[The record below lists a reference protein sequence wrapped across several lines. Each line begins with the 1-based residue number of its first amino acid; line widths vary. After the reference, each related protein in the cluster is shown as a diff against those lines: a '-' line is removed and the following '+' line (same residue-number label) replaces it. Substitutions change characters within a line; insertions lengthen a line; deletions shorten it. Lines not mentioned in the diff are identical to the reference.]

1 MGVLVTEWLRWRRMP
16 RDKEVPPEK
25 LEQSRDARIAARLL
39 DQHENYVNLL
49 RQAARIRSDGGFPDA
64 PRLATL
70 IQAGDTELRTL
81 RRKTGGRI
89 YGRRRPTG
97 RKGGPRC
104 TVFLDECGG
113 PTLTSPEI
121 YRAFVL
127 AAVIIRDQDYEAID
141 RRWKAWKLTNFGS
154 ADHFIHEPEVRNKT
168 GFFNQQPESMFSSLS
183 AEIASLDFAAVVCVL
198 HRPEYIARYGLQ
210 ALDNSLPAHPYL
222 MALDFVM
229 ERVVMVLDSQF
240 NGSIQAVVRA
250 ESRGPL
256 EDALL
261 EYEFAR
267 LHLDGTSYIAG
278 AWFRQQLQPGV
289 RFESKD
295 TNSTGLQLADLL
307 ARPCGDKV
315 LDPASTPERW
325 PEFRSKLCPGRET
338 KHSILGIKIV
348 PWDEKY
354 EDLWKS

>member
-1 MGVLVTEWLRWRRMP
+1 MP
-16 RDKEVPPEK
+16 RDKEAAPDK
-25 LEQSRDARIAARLL
+25 LEKSRDARIAARLL
-39 DQHENYVNLL
+39 EQHENYVNLL
-49 RQAARIRSDGGFPDA
+49 RQAARIRSDGGYPDD
-64 PRLATL
+64 PKLATL
-70 IQAGDTELRTL
+70 IRDGDAELRAL
-81 RRKTGGRI
+81 RNRTGDRI

-104 TVFLDECGG
+104 SMFLDECGSHS
-113 PTLTSPEI
+113 LTSPEM
-121 YRAFVL
+121 YRAFIL

-141 RRWKAWKLTNFGS
+141 QRWKSWKLKNLGT
-154 ADHFIHEPEVRNKT
+154 ADHFIHEPEIRNRT
-168 GFFNQQPESMFSSLS
+168 GFFNGQPEAMLSSLA
-183 AEIASLDFAAVVCVL
+183 AEIASQDFAAIVCVV
-198 HRPEYIARYGLQ
+198 HRHEYVARHGLQ
-210 ALDNSLPAHPYL
+210 PLDDSLPSHPYL

-229 ERVVMVLDSQF
+229 ERAVMVLDSQF

-267 LHLDGTSYIAG
+267 LQVDGTAYIAG
-278 AWFRQQLQPGV
+278 AWFRQQLQPGI
-289 RFESKD
+289 RFEGKN

-315 LDPASTPERW
+315 IDPTSTPDRW
-325 PEFRSKLCPGRET
+325 PEFRPKLCPGQET
-338 KHSILGIKIV
+338 KHSILGMKIV

-354 EDLWKS
+354 EGLWKS